1 MKIGIV
7 YTGTTP
13 ELIELVER
21 ELKDAVGP
29 EVEFISYQD
38 PSILAEVR
46 EERYVT
52 PTATARLV
60 RLFMDA
66 VNAGADAILNCCSSV
81 GGVVDAAQGIARFSG
96 IPIVRIDEDMCR
108 AAVRKGTRI
117 VVMATLSSTLEPTK
131 DTIRRVAREMNRRVE
146 LVDALLEGAFNISQD
161 EFKNRMLEK
170 AEEMKDQADVI
181 LFAQGSMAYCEGIIR
196 ETCGKPVFSSPGYGA
211 EAIRKALQ
219 EKGLIAQ
226 ETHHWRKKPC

>member
-7 YTGTTP
+7 YTATTP
-13 ELIELVER
+13 ELTELVER
-21 ELKDAVGP
+21 ELRDAVGA
-29 EVEFISYQD
+29 EAEFINFQD

-66 VNAGADAILNCCSSV
+66 ITAGADAILNCCSSV
-81 GGVVDAAQGIARFSG
+81 GGVADAAQEIGRFSG

-117 VVMATLSSTLEPTK
+117 AVMATLSSTLEPTK
-131 DTIRRVAREMNRRVE
+131 DTIRRVAREMNKRVE
-146 LVDALLEGAFNISQD
+146 LVDALLEGAFGLSQD
-161 EFKNRMLEK
+161 EFKSRMLEK
-170 AEEMKDQADVI
+170 AKEVKDQADVI

-196 ETCGKPVFSSPGYGA
+196 ETCVKPVFSSPGYGA
-211 EAIRKALQ
+211 GAIRKALQ
-219 EKGLIAQ
+219 EKGLIA
-226 ETHHWRKKPC
+226 